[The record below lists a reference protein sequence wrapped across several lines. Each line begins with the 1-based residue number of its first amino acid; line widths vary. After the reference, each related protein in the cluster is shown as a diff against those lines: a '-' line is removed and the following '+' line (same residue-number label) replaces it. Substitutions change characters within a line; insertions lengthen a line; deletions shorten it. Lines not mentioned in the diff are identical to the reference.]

1 MFVIF
6 LFNNLAQEDSDK
18 GQTFCIPTFSLVKE
32 LMNGDKKEMKNN
44 TVKLALELSS
54 LLNQQ
59 MEGNKMIE
67 KVEASFNEM
76 NGIKNYT
83 PYINIYLKISHLG
96 LLVSDIL
103 SGEYKN
109 SIKKKNDKIM
119 IEYSQPNTHKT
130 FHVGHMRNASLGNSL
145 IKLFKF
151 QGYSV
156 TAVNYI
162 GDVGTHIAKC
172 LWYYL
177 YHFEK
182 KSEKIEENIPKG
194 KGKVEF
200 LGECYQHACIELD
213 FSYWT
218 KFVFP
223 GYYTAQITFIEDHP
237 KNPSKWKVL
246 TLNDGQYKVVC
257 GGKGYELMDVVAH
270 APVGSKKGPKLIVE
284 TDFQGTMSQGF
295 ILSEVELNQSKNKD
309 KIFIFPKN
317 TPIGVELTEVERLK
331 DCPINIKSVSE
342 EMMKR
347 NKQVRSILKK
357 MEEKEPEIHELW
369 KLTRKWSIDD
379 FKVKKKNELSFK
391 GNL

>member
-1 MFVIF
+1 
-6 LFNNLAQEDSDK
+6 
-18 GQTFCIPTFSLVKE
+18 
-32 LMNGDKKEMKNN
+32 MKNN
-44 TVKLALELSS
+44 TIKLAQELSS
-54 LLNQQ
+54 LLNKKA
-59 MEGNKMIE
+59 ETSEIIE
-67 KVEASFNEM
+67 KVEASFNEV
-76 NGIKNYT
+76 NGVKTFT
-83 PYINIYLKISHLG
+83 PYINVYLKIGYLG
-96 LLVSDIL
+96 LLVPAIQ
-103 SGEYKN
+103 SGDYLK
-109 SIKKKNDKIM
+109 SIAKKNDKIM

-151 QGYSV
+151 QGYHV

-177 YHFEK
+177 FHFDK
-182 KSEKIEENIPKG
+182 KSDKIEENIPKG

-200 LGECYQHACIELD
+200 LGDCYQNACIELD

-223 GYYTAQITFIEDHP
+223 GYYTCQITSIEDHP

-246 TLNDGQYKVVC
+246 TLNNGQYKVVC
-257 GGKGYELMDVVAH
+257 GGKGYSLMDIVAH
-270 APVGSKKGPKLIVE
+270 APVGSKKGPKLITE

-295 ILSEVELNQSKNKD
+295 ILSEMELNQSKNKD
-309 KIFIFPKN
+309 KIFIFPKD

-379 FKVKKKNELSFK
+379 FKVRRYLF
-391 GNL
+391 